1 MPAPVKLFQLFKL
14 KGLTM
19 QTVYRFSLIDDCT
32 EFTVMT
38 TEVDE
43 LDPRADGEFWA
54 RFLEGDCLM
63 VYLGEFQGE

>member
-1 MPAPVKLFQLFKL
+1 
-14 KGLTM
+14 M

-43 LDPRADGEFWA
+43 QDPRADGEFWA

-63 VYLGEFQGE
+63 IYLGEFQGE